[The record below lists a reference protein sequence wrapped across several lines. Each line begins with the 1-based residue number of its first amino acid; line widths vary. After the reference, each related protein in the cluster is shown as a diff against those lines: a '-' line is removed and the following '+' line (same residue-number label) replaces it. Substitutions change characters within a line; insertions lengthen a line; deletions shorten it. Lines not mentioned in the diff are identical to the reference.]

1 MCGIVGY
8 IGNKKALPVLLDG
21 IKNLEYRG
29 YDSAGFAVLAKN
41 GKVTSEKAIGRVS
54 NLEQKIDAPEKFSG
68 NVGIVHSRWATHGG
82 VTEANAHPHTDCKKN
97 IWLVH
102 NGIIEN
108 YKELKN
114 DLVALGH
121 NFNSET
127 DTEVLAHLIE
137 EVGSKNSELD
147 FEEVVRLALLTIRG
161 TYGIAVIDKREP
173 NKLIAA
179 RNFSPLLLGI
189 GKGEYIIASDASA
202 VLKHTTKVIYLDDG
216 EMVVLMPKDHK
227 IYDLS
232 RNIMNKKT
240 HEIEWSHELAQKGGY
255 PHFMLK
261 EINEEA
267 EAIEN
272 SIRGRL
278 LPEEGLVKLGGLT
291 EVLENLKKAKR
302 ILISACGTAYL
313 AGKVGEYMLEEYAGI
328 PTEVD
333 IASEF
338 RYRKPVFKEG
348 DVFLAISQSGETA
361 DTIAALRE
369 AKEKGVLTLG
379 IVNVVGSTIAR
390 ETNAGIYQHIGPEI
404 GVASTKAFT
413 SQVAILALL
422 TILLGRQRDMSVVTG
437 KRIIKE
443 LNAIPQKMRKI
454 IAGYNEKTKSLAA
467 KYLKHENFLYL
478 GRKYNMPV
486 AYEGALKLKEISYVH
501 AEGYGAG
508 EMKHGPIAMIDK
520 NLPSIFIAPQDS
532 VYEKMISNIEEVKAR
547 MGPIIAIA
555 TEGDKKIKELSN
567 DALYIPKTLEM
578 LTPLLAVLP
587 LQLFAYHFGVLR
599 GYDVD
604 KPRNLAKSVTVE

>member
-8 IGNKKALPVLLDG
+8 IGKQKALPVLLDG

-29 YDSAGFAVLAKN
+29 YDSAGFGVRAKS
-41 GKVTSEKAIGRVS
+41 GKITSEKAIGRVS
-54 NLEQKIDAPEKFSG
+54 NLEQKVGESGKFNG

-82 VTEANAHPHTDCKKN
+82 VTEANAHPHTECKKN

-114 DLVALGH
+114 DLTALGH
-121 NFNSET
+121 RFNSET

-137 EVGSKNSELD
+137 EVGNKNSNLG
-147 FEEVVRLALLTIRG
+147 FEEIVRLALLTIRG

-189 GKGEYIIASDASA
+189 GKGEYFIASDASA

-216 EMVVLMPKDHK
+216 EMAVLTPRGHK

-232 RNIMNKKT
+232 RNMHDKKT
-240 HEIEWSHELAQKGGY
+240 QEIEWSHELAQKGGH

-272 SIRGRL
+272 SIRGRTL
-278 LPEEGLVKLGGLT
+278 ADDGLVKLGGLT
-291 EVLENLKKAKR
+291 EVLEDLKKAKR
-302 ILISACGTAYL
+302 ILISACGTAFL
-313 AGKVGEYMLEEYAGI
+313 AGKVGEYMMEEYAGI
-328 PTEVD
+328 PVETD

-361 DTIAALRE
+361 DTLAALRE

-390 ETNAGIYQHIGPEI
+390 DTDAGIYQHIGPEI

-437 KRIIKE
+437 KRIIRE
-443 LNAIPQKMRKI
+443 LNAIPQKIRKI
-454 IAGYNEKTKSLAA
+454 VSGKQEKIKNLAG
-467 KYLKHENFLYL
+467 KYLKHDNFLYL

-508 EMKHGPIAMIDK
+508 EMKHGPIAMIDE

-532 VYEKMISNIEEVKAR
+532 VYEKMISNIEEVRAR
-547 MGPIIAIA
+547 KGPVIAIA
-555 TEGDKKIKELSN
+555 TEGDKKIKDLA
-567 DALYIPKTLEM
+567 DDVLYIPKTLEM
-578 LTPLLAVLP
+578 LTPLLSVIP

-599 GYDVD
+599 GLDVD